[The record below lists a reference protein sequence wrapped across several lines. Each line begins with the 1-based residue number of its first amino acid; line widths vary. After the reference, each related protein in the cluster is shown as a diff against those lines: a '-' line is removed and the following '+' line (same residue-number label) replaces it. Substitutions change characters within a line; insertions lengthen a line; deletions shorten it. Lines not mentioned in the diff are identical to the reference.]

1 MYVDCQ
7 VFHSCSSSLDSDTI
21 VGNLI
26 TWQRNLGNYHDN
38 NKMCGVIVV
47 KVKKWRQCHGMGKT
61 HSNHRRSGNTVVGV
75 RLLLFMIF
83 Q

>member
-47 KVKKWRQCHGMGKT
+47 KVKNDGNAMGWEKL
-61 HSNHRRSGNTVVGV
+61 TVITAVV
-75 RLLLFMIF
+75 EIPW
-83 Q
+83 